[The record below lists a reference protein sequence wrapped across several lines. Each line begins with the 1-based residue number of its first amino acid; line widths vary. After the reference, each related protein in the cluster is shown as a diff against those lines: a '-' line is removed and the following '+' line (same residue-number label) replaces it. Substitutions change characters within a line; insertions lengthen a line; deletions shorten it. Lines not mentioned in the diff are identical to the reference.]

1 MANNRNVW
9 DYRDGLESR
18 MGKME
23 SHIENI
29 FHHVK
34 RIDVLLEKQNGRI
47 RTNEFT
53 INKWKGV
60 AVGIIALSTALSTII
75 GIIKVIGIK
84 QSCKIVK

>member
-1 MANNRNVW
+1 MANSRDVW

-23 SHIENI
+23 SHVENI

-34 RIDVLLEKQNGRI
+34 RIDASLEKQNGRI

-53 INKWKGV
+53 LSKWKGI
-60 AVGIIALSTALSTII
+60 AIGIIALSTALSTLV
-75 GIIKVIGIK
+75 GMIIK
-84 QSCKIVK
+84 

>member
-23 SHIENI
+23 SHVENI

-34 RIDVLLEKQNGRI
+34 RIDASLEKQNGRI
-47 RTNEFT
+47 KILDGQTKE
-53 INKWKGV
+53 G
-60 AVGIIALSTALSTII
+60 L
-75 GIIKVIGIK
+75 KV
-84 QSCKIVK
+84 